1 MCGNTMSVP
10 LLTDA
15 ATVSGAERETA
26 AVRVLPCPWQP
37 LGQPPAQPGKLAG
50 RNVGKNGGVLRR
62 EQPEARWQRVNS
74 LFGCYHSYPQVLG
87 GAGGWPEVRGPRG
100 NESRVATALFPP
112 PHVSPFFRL
121 FFYMDL
127 ETQGE

>member
-1 MCGNTMSVP
+1 MCQESLPCWVLLLTTPPDLHRPQPWSLQCMCGNTMSVP

-62 EQPEARWQRVNS
+62 EQPEARRQPVNS

-87 GAGGWPEVRGPRG
+87 GAGGGPK
-100 NESRVATALFPP
+100 
-112 PHVSPFFRL
+112 
-121 FFYMDL
+121 L
-127 ETQGE
+127 ED